1 MAIVFHC
8 EHCAKKIEA
17 PDKAGG
23 KQGKCPA
30 CHNRVYVPAPLQED
44 DDLHLAPIDESE
56 ESKRQKMMAETFNLT
71 EQLLNEKTAPDIPSE
86 EIPAPE
92 GGLGIIPLPGMDD
105 KSLIKSIVNYLQCM
119 AEGQLDRAAELGE
132 NLIAQ
137 GKRVNPI
144 LDQIALNQ
152 ITDPRLAKIPPQVLA
167 GLIRSLRGQLE
178 S

>member
-30 CHNRVYVPAPLQED
+30 CHNRVYVPAPPQD
-44 DDLHLAPIDESE
+44 DEELHLAPMDESE
-56 ESKRQKMMAETFNLT
+56 ESKRERMMAETFNLT
-71 EQLLNEKTAPDIPSE
+71 ERLLDEKTAPDIPSE

-92 GGLGIIPLPGMDD
+92 GGLGIIPLPGMDENALV
-105 KSLIKSIVNYLQCM
+105 KNTVKYLHWM
-119 AEGQLDRAAELGE
+119 AEGELDLAAELE
-132 NLIAQ
+132 ETLITH
-137 GKRVNPI
+137 GSRIHPI
-144 LDQIALNQ
+144 LEQIGLNQ
-152 ITDPRLAKIPPQVLA
+152 ITDPALAKIPPQVLA
-167 GLIRSLRGQLE
+167 GLIRSLRGQLG